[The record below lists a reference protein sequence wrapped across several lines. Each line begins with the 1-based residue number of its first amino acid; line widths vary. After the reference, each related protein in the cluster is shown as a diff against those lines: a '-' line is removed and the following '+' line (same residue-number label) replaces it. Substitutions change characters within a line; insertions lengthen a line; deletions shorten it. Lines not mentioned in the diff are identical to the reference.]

1 MTFLVRLCC
10 FLPHQGHLE
19 KKFFQPPRPCRRWEA
34 GCRLCQ
40 QSGQLQPKES
50 SSPPQWAKLING
62 CDCQFPSE
70 EPLEHVP
77 GFSLQ
82 QCPRM
87 SEWECAAISG
97 SQGSAH
103 PCEPAQRGPLLSLPK
118 VPCIIFLLQLAC
130 SLSLFAFPRWDVL
143 AHTYNP
149 STVEALGRCDQV

>member
-1 MTFLVRLCC
+1 MDFVDISGEVVLFSPPSRPSRKKCC
-10 FLPHQGHLE
+10 SAP
-19 KKFFQPPRPCRRWEA
+19 KASCSPSRRWEA

-40 QSGQLQPKES
+40 QSCQLQPKES

-82 QCPRM
+82 QRPRM

-103 PCEPAQRGPLLSLPK
+103 PCEPAQRGPP
-118 VPCIIFLLQLAC
+118 A
-130 SLSLFAFPRWDVL
+130 LFAKG
-143 AHTYNP
+143 
-149 STVEALGRCDQV
+149 ALYHFSFATCLQFVTICLP

>member
-1 MTFLVRLCC
+1 MFSPPSRPSRKKCC
-10 FLPHQGHLE
+10 SAP
-19 KKFFQPPRPCRRWEA
+19 KASCSPSRRWEA

-40 QSGQLQPKES
+40 QSCQLQPKES

-82 QCPRM
+82 QRPRM

-103 PCEPAQRGPLLSLPK
+103 PCEPAQRGPP
-118 VPCIIFLLQLAC
+118 A
-130 SLSLFAFPRWDVL
+130 LFAKGAKIQRCLVSFFFCNLL
-143 AHTYNP
+143 AVCHYLSSLGGMFWHIPITP
-149 STVEALGRCDQV
+149 ALWRP